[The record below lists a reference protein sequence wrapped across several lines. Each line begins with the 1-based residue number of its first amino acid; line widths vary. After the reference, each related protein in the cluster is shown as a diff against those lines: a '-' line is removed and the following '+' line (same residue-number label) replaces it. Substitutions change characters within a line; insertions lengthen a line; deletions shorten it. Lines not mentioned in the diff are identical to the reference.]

1 MWFTI
6 IVISLSP
13 HVEEKRSCKITI
25 GSPNCKRR
33 RVWDNSKL
41 TQNYFSDSVFRCR
54 DVLTSIHLS
63 SDWAEFLKET
73 RNMSLLNYVVV
84 WVVWVR
90 GYVGQKNEKKKKKNA
105 WVKIKI
111 AWIKLKFAWVKS
123 KIAWVK
129 NISLYN

>member
-41 TQNYFSDSVFRCR
+41 TQNYFSDSVFKCR
-54 DVLTSIHLS
+54 DVLTSIHLN
-63 SDWAEFLKET
+63 SDRAEFLKET

-84 WVVWVR
+84 WVAWVR